1 MKLLRRIKRTGI
13 QGTKNILKRQLQINK
28 TKQEEINQKILVK
41 EWRLKRYLDRV
52 RQYKQNRTFQNYEKK
67 KSTSNLLDM
76 AQRQIINQMQWK
88 QNNFGIK
95 YGNGK
100 TITKMMNG

>member
-13 QGTKNILKRQLQINK
+13 QGTENILKRQLQINK

-52 RQYKQNRTFQNYEKK
+52 RQYKQNWTFQITKK
-67 KSTSNLLDM
+67 K
-76 AQRQIINQMQWK
+76 NQPA
-88 QNNFGIK
+88 IC
-95 YGNGK
+95 
-100 TITKMMNG
+100 